1 MKKIAI
7 LTVLALFACSCKD
20 KEFSEAVTGKR
31 YIPGHDE
38 ISTLFIGS
46 TLLPVVNYEPDEWLI
61 FTESH
66 SKSVPKSVFDAAD
79 IGDTL
84 VVSKKSVHIKKKT
97 Y

>member
-1 MKKIAI
+1 MKKFIFI
-7 LTVLALFACSCKD
+7 VITALLCGCTGR
-20 KEFSEAVTGKR
+20 EFSEAVTGKR

-38 ISTLFIGS
+38 ISTMIVGNAV
-46 TLLPVVNYEPDEWLI
+46 LPVVNYEPDEWLI

>member
-1 MKKIAI
+1 MKKFIFI
-7 LTVLALFACSCKD
+7 VITALLCSCTGR
-20 KEFSEAVTGKR
+20 EFSEVVTGKR

-46 TLLPVVNYEPDEWLI
+46 TLLPVVNYEPDEWLV

-84 VVSKKSVHIKKKT
+84 VVSKKSAQIKKKT

>member
-7 LTVLALFACSCKD
+7 LTILALFACSCKD
-20 KEFSEAVTGKR
+20 REFSEVVTGKR
-31 YIPGHDE
+31 YIPGHNK
-38 ISTLFIGS
+38 IG
-46 TLLPVVNYEPDEWLI
+46 TMIVGEAVLPVVNYEPDEWLI

-66 SKSVPKSVFDAAD
+66 RKSVPKPVFDATD

-84 VVSKKSVHIKKKT
+84 VVSKKSAQIKKKT

>member
-1 MKKIAI
+1 MKKFIFI
-7 LTVLALFACSCKD
+7 VITALLCSCTGR
-20 KEFSEAVTGKR
+20 EFSEAVTGKR
-31 YIPGHDE
+31 YIPGHDD
-38 ISTLFIGS
+38 ISTMIVGNAV
-46 TLLPVVNYEPDEWLI
+46 LPVVNYEPDEWLI
-61 FTESH
+61 FTENH